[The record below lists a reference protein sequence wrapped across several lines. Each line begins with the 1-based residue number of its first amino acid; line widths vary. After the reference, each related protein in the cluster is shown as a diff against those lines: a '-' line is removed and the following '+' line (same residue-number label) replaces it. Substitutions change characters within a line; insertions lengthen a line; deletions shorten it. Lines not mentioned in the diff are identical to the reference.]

1 MARDM
6 EQKEI
11 DKLKAMP
18 FFSGFSDKGFAKF
31 FATFNRV
38 SLHRNEVLFRE
49 GAEGDT
55 FFIILSG
62 EIVIEKKTDG
72 GGGKFKRL
80 ALMNSGDFF
89 GEMAVLETQPRF
101 AQARAVKDTEL
112 AELSRDLLLR
122 FIKDCPEEGAGLLI
136 EFTRAILGR
145 LRHTSNELMT
155 AHSFMEVLAKY
166 KKR

>member
-1 MARDM
+1 M
-6 EQKEI
+6 EKKGFGE
-11 DKLKAMP
+11 LRGMP
-18 FFSGFSDKGFAKF
+18 FFGGFSDKAFTEF
-31 FATFNRV
+31 FGMFTRV
-38 SLHRNEVLFRE
+38 SLRKGEVLFRE

-62 EIVIEKKTDG
+62 EMAMEKKAG
-72 GGGKFKRL
+72 GGRFKCL
-80 ALMNSGDFF
+80 ALLNAGDFF

-101 AQARAVKDTEL
+101 AQARAVRDSEL
-112 AELSRDLLLR
+112 VELSRDRLLR
-122 FIKDCPEEGAGLLI
+122 FIRECPEEGAGLLI
-136 EFTRAILGR
+136 EFTRVILAR